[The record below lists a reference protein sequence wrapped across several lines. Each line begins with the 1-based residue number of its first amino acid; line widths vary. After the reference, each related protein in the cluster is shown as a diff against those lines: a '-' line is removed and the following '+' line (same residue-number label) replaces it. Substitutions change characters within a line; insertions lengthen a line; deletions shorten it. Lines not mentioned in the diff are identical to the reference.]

1 MLLLPKDG
9 NYININ
15 EKTSRDLRQEECVEK
30 WIKNR
35 CKGTIIAATG
45 FGKTRVDLMCIK
57 RFLTKNPE
65 STVLVVVPT
74 QTLKD
79 QWFGLLITNGIP
91 QVAVEVINT
100 VVKKGNTER
109 YEYDL
114 LVVDNILL
122 T

>member
-1 MLLLPKDG
+1 MNG
-9 NYININ
+9 
-15 EKTSRDLRQEECVEK
+15 KTSRDLRQEECVEK

-45 FGKTRVDLMCIK
+45 FGKTRVALMCIK

-114 LVVDNILL
+114 LVVDNVLL

>member
-1 MLLLPKDG
+1 
-9 NYININ
+9 
-15 EKTSRDLRQEECVEK
+15 
-30 WIKNR
+30 
-35 CKGTIIAATG
+35 
-45 FGKTRVDLMCIK
+45 MCIK

-109 YEYDL
+109 YECDL
-114 LVVDNILL
+114 LVVDNVLL